1 MVTTVPAESQGYVDT
16 EVQEGIHTAV
26 MCGQNQYCGRQ
37 LPLPARGRPVD
48 VSCVEGPWS
57 LPERSCLSALLHP
70 LV

>member
-37 LPLPARGRPVD
+37 PATPCQRASCGRKLYRRTMEP
-48 VSCVEGPWS
+48 S
-57 LPERSCLSALLHP
+57 
-70 LV
+70 